1 MMRNANDSTAGAA
14 LILGLFLGS
23 GLLACGYLIGGALE
37 QNRAANRFVTV
48 KGLAEREVR
57 ANLCIWPIGFNVTGN
72 DLVEVQGSIAALE
85 KTIIEFLN
93 AQGFEAAGIYRSP
106 PRITDYYAR
115 EYYGNNRPP
124 NRYMAESTVTL
135 RTENVEKARQVMQL
149 SGDLVKA
156 GVVLQDRFQPQYL
169 YTDLNAIKPEM
180 IAAATRNAR
189 EAAERFAED
198 SGTRIGALR
207 KATQG
212 LFTIE
217 DRDNYSPDYK
227 HIRVV
232 TTMEYFLLGE

>member
-1 MMRNANDSTAGAA
+1 MNTGNRSPFGAA
-14 LILGLFLGS
+14 AILGLFLAIGLIGS
-23 GLLACGYLIGGALE
+23 GYLIGGALE

-57 ANLCIWPIGFNVTGN
+57 ANLCIWPIGFNVTG
-72 DLVEVQGSIAALE
+72 DELVEVQSRIAALE
-85 KTIIEFLN
+85 KTIIGFLN
-93 AQGFEAAGIYRSP
+93 GQGFESSGIYRSP
-106 PRITDYYAR
+106 PRITDYNAR

-135 RTENVEKARQVMQL
+135 RTNDVEKARKVMQM

-180 IAAATRNAR
+180 IAEATRNAR
-189 EAAERFAED
+189 QAAEHFAAD

-212 LFTIE
+212 LFTIN

-227 HIRVV
+227 KIRVV

>member
-1 MMRNANDSTAGAA
+1 MYSNQASPFGAA
-14 LILGLFLGS
+14 FILGLFLAIGLVGS
-23 GLLACGYLIGGALE
+23 GYLIGAALE
-37 QNRAANRFVTV
+37 HNRAANRFVSV

-72 DLVEVQGSIAALE
+72 DLVEVQGNIATLE
-85 KTIIEFLN
+85 KTIIEFLK
-93 AQGFEAAGIYRSP
+93 AQGFDASGIYRSP
-106 PRITDYYAR
+106 PQITDYNAR

-135 RTENVEKARQVMQL
+135 RTQDVEKARQVMQM

-156 GVVLQDRFQPQYL
+156 GVVLQDKYQPLYL

-180 IAAATRNAR
+180 IAEATRNAR
-189 EAAERFAED
+189 QAAERFAED

-207 KATQG
+207 NATQG
-212 LFTIE
+212 LFSIN

-227 HIRVV
+227 QIRVV
-232 TTMEYFLLGE
+232 TTMEYFLVGE

>member
-1 MMRNANDSTAGAA
+1 MSPGNGRPLAA
-14 LILGLFLGS
+14 AFILGLFLAIGLVGS
-23 GLLACGYLIGGALE
+23 GYLIGSALE
-37 QNRAANRFVTV
+37 QTRAANRFVTV

-57 ANLCIWPIGFNVTGN
+57 ANLCIWPIGFNVIGN
-72 DLVEVQGSIAALE
+72 DLAAVQGRITAFE
-85 KTIIEFLN
+85 KTIIEFLS
-93 AQGFEAAGIYRSP
+93 AQGFAASGIYRSP
-106 PRITDYYAR
+106 PRITDYDAR

-135 RTENVEKARQVMQL
+135 RTGDVEKVREVMQR

-180 IAAATRNAR
+180 IAEATHNAR

-207 KATQG
+207 NATQG
-212 LFTIE
+212 LFSIE

>member
-1 MMRNANDSTAGAA
+1 MNSNGGSPLGAA
-14 LILGLFLGS
+14 FILGLLLAIGLIGS
-23 GLLACGYLIGGALE
+23 GALIGRALE
-37 QNRAANRFVTV
+37 QNRAANRFVSV

-72 DLVEVQGSIAALE
+72 DLVEVQGSIATLE
-85 KTIIEFLN
+85 KTIIEFLK
-93 AQGFEAAGIYRSP
+93 ARGFDASGIYRSP
-106 PRITDYYAR
+106 PQITDYNAR

-135 RTENVEKARQVMQL
+135 RTPDVEKARQVMQM

-156 GVVLQDRFQPQYL
+156 GVVLQDRYQPLYL

-180 IAAATRNAR
+180 IAEATRNAR
-189 EAAERFAED
+189 QAAERFAED

-207 KATQG
+207 NATQG
-212 LFTIE
+212 LFSIN

-227 HIRVV
+227 QIRVV
-232 TTMEYFLLGE
+232 TTMEYFLAGE